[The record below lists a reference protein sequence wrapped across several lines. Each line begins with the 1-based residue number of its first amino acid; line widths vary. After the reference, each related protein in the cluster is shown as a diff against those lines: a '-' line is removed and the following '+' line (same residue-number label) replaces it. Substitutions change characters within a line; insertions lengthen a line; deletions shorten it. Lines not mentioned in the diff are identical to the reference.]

1 MHSEAQRQPLLLIP
15 GTLCDERLWAPQIEA
30 LEARADIRVPRLD
43 ARDDL
48 EALAR
53 DILDQAPWPRFSVAG
68 LSMGGILALALMRLA
83 PERIERLA
91 LLDTNPFAEAPERRA
106 QRADDIA
113 QAETLGMGRYARE
126 TLAPLYPAEGQ
137 AEDPAHS
144 ALVVAMA
151 ERGGLETFRRQAIA
165 LRDRPD
171 ASAGLAAI
179 TAPTLVLCGDGDRLC
194 PPARH
199 TYLAEH
205 IPDAELVILEGVG
218 HLSTLQAPEAVS
230 EALAR
235 WLDREPNSPT
245 RRDP

>member
-1 MHSEAQRQPLLLIP
+1 MHNETPRQPLLLIP

-30 LEARADIRVPRLD
+30 LGEQAEIRVPHLD
-43 ARDDL
+43 ASDDL

-91 LLDTNPFAEAPERRA
+91 LLDTNPFAEAPERRT

-113 QAETLGMGRYARE
+113 QAETQGMARYARE
-126 TLAPLYPAEGQ
+126 ALAPLYPAEGQ

-151 ERGGLETFRRQAIA
+151 ERGGVETFRRQAIA

-171 ASAGLAAI
+171 ASAGLADIAV
-179 TAPTLVLCGDGDRLC
+179 PTLVLCGDGDRLC
-194 PPARH
+194 PVSRH
-199 TYLAEH
+199 TYLAEQ

-218 HLSTLQAPEAVS
+218 HLSTLQAPEAVNQ
-230 EALAR
+230 ALSR
-235 WLDREPNSPT
+235 WLGRSPQPMPS
-245 RRDP
+245 RQE

>member
-1 MHSEAQRQPLLLIP
+1 MPSETSRQPLLLIP
-15 GTLCDERLWAPQIEA
+15 GTLCDERLWAPQLAA
-30 LEARADIRVPRLD
+30 LGERADIRVPRLD
-43 ARDDL
+43 ASDDL

-91 LLDTNPFAEAPERRA
+91 LLDTNPFAEASERQA

-113 QAETLGMGRYARE
+113 QAEALGMARYAGE
-126 TLAPLYPAEGQ
+126 VLAPLYPAEGA
-137 AEDPAHS
+137 AEDPEHS

-151 ERGGLETFRRQAIA
+151 EREGLETFRRQAIA

-171 ASAGLAAI
+171 GSAALATIA
-179 TAPTLVLCGDGDRLC
+179 APTLVLCGDGDRLC
-194 PPARH
+194 PVSRH

-205 IPDAELVILEGVG
+205 IPEAELVILEDVG
-218 HLSTLQAPEAVS
+218 HLSTLQAPEAVNQ
-230 EALAR
+230 ALSR
-235 WLDREPNSPT
+235 WLDRAPQPMPSRQE
-245 RRDP
+245 

>member
-1 MHSEAQRQPLLLIP
+1 MPERLPLVLIP

-30 LEARADIRVPRLD
+30 LSRQAEILVPRID
-43 ARDDL
+43 SCDDL
-48 EALAR
+48 DALAR
-53 DILDQAPWPRFSVAG
+53 DILAQIPWPRFNLAG
-68 LSMGGILALALMRLA
+68 LSMGGILALSILRQA
-83 PERIERLA
+83 PERVTRLA
-91 LLDTNPFAEAPERRA
+91 LLNTNPFAEAPERQA
-106 QRADDIA
+106 QRIDDIA
-113 QAETLGMGRYARE
+113 EAEAMGMARYARE
-126 TLAPLYPAEGQ
+126 VLAPLYPAEG
-137 AEDPAHS
+137 APSDPAHA

-151 ERGGLETFRRQAIA
+151 ERGGLETFRRQALA

-171 ASAGLAAI
+171 GSAALGDI
-179 TAPTLVLCGDGDRLC
+179 TQPTLVLCGDGDRLC

-205 IPDAELVILEGVG
+205 IPDAELMILEGVG

-235 WLDREPNSPT
+235 WLAREPNSPT